1 LKKRLVLSLL
11 IFCTAIFWT
20 GCPGGNDNKNAGSQ
34 TNTPPFIKSAE
45 VMPETPV
52 QGSRLTLRVQ
62 AGDKEGNG
70 ITYTVKWFLNGQP
83 IGEGM
88 EFYLGEAKRGD
99 LINAEV
105 TASDGKAS
113 SEPVR
118 TAVVTIGN
126 TSPQILSAQIHPD
139 TILTSTGTLSIT
151 GNGIDP
157 DGDSIRWVCRW
168 KVDGNRV
175 LPDTGLTINLADLKL
190 KKGSLINADL
200 SAYDQDTVS
209 LPYQLEISVVNSHP
223 ILTNAA
229 DSIPYKPGSIYFPVP
244 IADPE
249 GDAVTFELLNAPTGL
264 QIDKKTGLITG
275 SPADSGTFTILVR
288 ATDSEGAYLDAR
300 FTLAPP

>member
-1 LKKRLVLSLL
+1 LKKRLFISILVLCS
-11 IFCTAIFWT
+11 AIFWT
-20 GCPGGNDNKNAGSQ
+20 GCPGGNNNKNTGSQ

-45 VMPETPV
+45 VLPQTPV
-52 QGSRLTLRVQ
+52 QGSRLGLRVQ
-62 AGDKEGNG
+62 AGDKEGDN
-70 ITYTVKWFLNGQP
+70 ITYTVKWFLNGQA

-99 LINAEV
+99 QIYTEV

-113 SEPVR
+113 SDPVR
-118 TAVVTIGN
+118 TAAVTIGN
-126 TSPQILSAQIHPD
+126 TSPKILSAQIHPD
-139 TILTSTGTLSIT
+139 TILTSTGTLSVI

-157 DGDSIRWVCRW
+157 DGDPIRWSCRW
-168 KVDGNRV
+168 KLDDNRV

-190 KKGSLINADL
+190 KKGSNIKADL
-200 SAYDQDTVS
+200 FAYDQDTVS

-244 IADPE
+244 ISDPE

-264 QIDKKTGLITG
+264 QIDKKTGLVTG
-275 SPADSGTFTILVR
+275 TPADSGVFTILVR